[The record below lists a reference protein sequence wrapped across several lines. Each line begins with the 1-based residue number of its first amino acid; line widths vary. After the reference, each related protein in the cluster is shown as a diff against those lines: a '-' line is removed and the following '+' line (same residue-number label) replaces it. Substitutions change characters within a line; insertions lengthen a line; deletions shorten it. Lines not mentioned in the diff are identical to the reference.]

1 MTIAYGCVLF
11 IIVFPY
17 LFTILAKIGPHFNNH
32 APREYLEQLRGWPK
46 RAHWVQLNSFE
57 IAPAFAA
64 GVIIAHQLH
73 AAQARIDTLAI
84 IFVISRI
91 IYGAYYL
98 ANKAMLRTV
107 AWMLGFGCV
116 IGLFAISF

>member
-17 LFTILAKIGPHFNNH
+17 LFTVLAKVGPHFNNH
-32 APREYLEQLRGWPK
+32 APREYLEQLKSWRK

-73 AAQARIDTLAI
+73 AIQARIDTLAI
-84 IFVISRI
+84 AFVISRI
-91 IYGAYYL
+91 IYGACYL
-98 ANKAMLRTV
+98 ADKAIFRTV
-107 AWMLGFGCV
+107 VWMFGFGCV
-116 IGLFAISF
+116 IGLFVIAI